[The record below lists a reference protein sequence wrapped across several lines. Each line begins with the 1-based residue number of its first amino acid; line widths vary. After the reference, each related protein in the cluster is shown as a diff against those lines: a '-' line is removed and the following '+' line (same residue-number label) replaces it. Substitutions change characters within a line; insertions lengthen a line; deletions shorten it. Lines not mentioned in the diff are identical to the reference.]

1 VRATTPWTEP
11 GSRFTALLEAV
22 VIDWLNELVKST
34 DARIKRMVWGY
45 RDRERFG
52 NAIPFRLRR
61 LDLHPR
67 PVSTHTSS

>member
-1 VRATTPWTEP
+1 VRATTQWAKP
-11 GSRFTALLEAV
+11 GSRFTAFLEAV
-22 VIDWLNELVKST
+22 VIDWPNELVEST
-34 DARIKRMVWGY
+34 NARMKRMVWGY

-67 PVSTHTSS
+67 PVSTHAIA